1 MTQSLYRMHQLIFT
15 ATVKKKER
23 EMQLSYF
30 QQVHLLEPCF
40 ICFAES
46 KPVWGRL
53 GAITPQWSVLIHWH
67 NVLQVYMPAEVLCQC
82 LFLPQQCLSDT
93 LWVEL
98 INIFYYH
105 HFVLP
110 LSHKLQNNWHLCNF
124 QGHCLSFL
132 HKWAYVCVCACVPVF
147 LTINEHVAAFASG
160 YALDSYV
167 SDSAG
172 ACLCAELSVCV
183 CMLC

>member
-1 MTQSLYRMHQLIFT
+1 MTNPSNSWLIHTERTDTDTHFGLHASSNLYCNSE
-15 ATVKKKER
+15 KKGQPS

-30 QQVHLLEPCF
+30 QQVHLLELCF

-46 KPVWGRL
+46 KSVWGGRL
-53 GAITPQWSVLIHWH
+53 GAITPQWSALIQWH

-82 LFLPQQCLSDT
+82 LFLQQQCLSDT
-93 LWVEL
+93 LWVEV
-98 INIFYYH
+98 IDIFYYH

-132 HKWAYVCVCACVPVF
+132 HKQSICVSV
-147 LTINEHVAAFASG
+147 LLSINEHVAAFGSG
-160 YALDSYV
+160 
-167 SDSAG
+167 
-172 ACLCAELSVCV
+172 
-183 CMLC
+183 